1 MLGCKVPE
9 VRCLITN
16 RIPQNDKKGQG
27 KSGRGLWK
35 MEKGQREFF
44 SLPFWCD
51 PVLSLFLFLPV
62 DCGTEDGQRS
72 KDDGGDGEV

>member
-1 MLGCKVPE
+1 MK
-9 VRCLITN
+9 
-16 RIPQNDKKGQG
+16 
-27 KSGRGLWK
+27 
-35 MEKGQREFF
+35 KGQREFF

>member
-1 MLGCKVPE
+1 
-9 VRCLITN
+9 
-16 RIPQNDKKGQG
+16 
-27 KSGRGLWK
+27 
-35 MEKGQREFF
+35 MEKGQREFL

-72 KDDGGDGEV
+72 KDDGGDGEVQHLHIASAVPAREVVKGCRLRKGDSPGKGPCDRI